1 MCKRDDDETC
11 NHAVASAKS
20 YRVLSILSGATGVV
34 SAVTIFQPFG
44 YHKTIVSQPNFNGS
58 VTNETTVSQAL

>member
-1 MCKRDDDETC
+1 
-11 NHAVASAKS
+11 
-20 YRVLSILSGATGVV
+20 V

-58 VTNETTVSQAL
+58 VTNETTVSQTL